1 MTQRIKYYLDEHV
14 SRVVAKG
21 LRRHG
26 VDVLSVT
33 EANML
38 GACDEKHLEKAAFE
52 NRCIFTQDDDFLR
65 LHASGRIHAGIIYA
79 QQGKAI
85 GEIIAGLMLVYEV
98 LSADDMRNHV
108 EYL

>member
-1 MTQRIKYYLDEHV
+1 MTPRIEYDLDKHV

-21 LRRHG
+21 LRRWG

-38 GACDEKHLEKAAFE
+38 GACDEKYLDKAKLE

-65 LHASGRIHAGIIYA
+65 LHACARLHDGSIYA

-85 GEIIAGLMLVYEV
+85 GEIIAGLMLVYEA